1 MMEEN
6 RKRKGNFT
14 DVEIRKLIELYSENK
29 NTLNAKQSKDS
40 PAFVG
45 LDGVDSGCL
54 QPPEPLEEGI
64 LGKCHHKYQ
73 VNTTT
78 NRTNSGNPFL
88 SDFIP
93 TPGNE
98 AEEK

>member
-1 MMEEN
+1 MD
-6 RKRKGNFT
+6 R
-14 DVEIRKLIELYSENK
+14 S
-29 NTLNAKQSKDS
+29 QSPEHEVHSCTTMDSTTVLTHLHSIIPSVKDS

-45 LDGVDSGCL
+45 LDVGQRLSSTAGAVGRR
-54 QPPEPLEEGI
+54 
-64 LGKCHHKYQ
+64 LGKCHYQ

-78 NRTNSGNPFL
+78 TNRTSSGNPFL
-88 SDFIP
+88 SNSIP